1 MLDDMNGGRIKVFSN
16 LSDWFDEF
24 RLYHRKDGQIVALY
38 DDVLSATRYGWMSRA
53 FATVAPVEQR
63 QTKQRAYNWRLM

>member
-1 MLDDMNGGRIKVFSN
+1 
-16 LSDWFDEF
+16 
-24 RLYHRKDGQIVALY
+24 
-38 DDVLSATRYGWMSRA
+38 MSRA